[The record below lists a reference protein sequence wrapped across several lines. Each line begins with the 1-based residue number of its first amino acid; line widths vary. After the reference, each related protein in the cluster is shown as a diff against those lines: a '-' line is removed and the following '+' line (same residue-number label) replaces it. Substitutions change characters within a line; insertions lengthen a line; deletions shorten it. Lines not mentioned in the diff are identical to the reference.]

1 MWLRVVYDS
10 YLITTTFCENN
21 KLSVCLMSKWCG
33 SARRCLET
41 LALVIVIVQCM
52 YVYYDAFAYRG
63 KYMHFISYRII
74 FNGVDK

>member
-33 SARRCLET
+33 SARRCLDSCT
-41 LALVIVIVQCM
+41 RNCYSVVCILCVSLPGHI
-52 YVYYDAFAYRG
+52 YAFNNIY
-63 KYMHFISYRII
+63 SYI
-74 FNGVDK
+74 G